1 MKTYLMS
8 LFFAQFPLPAV
19 DGPLLELTMGN
30 TIVPSP
36 QVLVGSWQCRF
47 TFPLIGDRILNESLS
62 LAEDG
67 HFSSKGEFEYYLE
80 SPRQI
85 ARFSFSAQGKWNYS
99 LNQLHLNYAP
109 FEIKP
114 VDALSRKYLQDI
126 EKIYL
131 SKSYKGT
138 RRTVF
143 YVEALHNDVMT
154 IGDDYDSWQCTR

>member
-1 MKTYLMS
+1 MKAYLMS
-8 LFFAQFPLPAV
+8 LLVTLLALPAV
-19 DGPLLELTMGN
+19 EGSLLKLTMEKA
-30 TIVPSP
+30 IVPSR
-36 QVLVGSWQCRF
+36 QGLVGDWQCRF

-67 HFSSKGEFEYYLE
+67 HFLSKGEFVYYLAP
-80 SPRQI
+80 SSDI

-99 LNQLHLNYAP
+99 LNQLRLNYAP
-109 FEIKP
+109 FEIQP
-114 VDALSRKYLQDI
+114 VDALSQQYLKDI

-143 YVEALHNDVMT
+143 YVETLHKNVMT